1 PPKTPTLLR
10 FNIFSLQSAEE
21 TSFKDV
27 SVLCSYKSRL
37 PVMQSEEGF
46 WFQSL
51 QFQGLSETH
60 WWLQL
65 LIVRPPPSPSGQSS
79 RRWTTIYEV
88 KFPDLCVY

>member
-1 PPKTPTLLR
+1 VSEAVCRPPKTPTLLR

-51 QFQGLSETH
+51 QFQGLSETD
-60 WWLQL
+60 WWLQVVL
-65 LIVRPPPSPSGQSS
+65 HEGGKRFFDGG
-79 RRWTTIYEV
+79 
-88 KFPDLCVY
+88 